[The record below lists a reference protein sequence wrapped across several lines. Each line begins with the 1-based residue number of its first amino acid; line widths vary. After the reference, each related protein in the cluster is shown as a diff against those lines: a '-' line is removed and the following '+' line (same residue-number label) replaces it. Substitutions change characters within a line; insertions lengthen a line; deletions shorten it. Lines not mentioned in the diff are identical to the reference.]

1 MDVQK
6 VLDEVKDM
14 VDVAHAQTA
23 VIDSAIVAHKRTAET
38 LEVIANRSADEKALV
53 SAEELLTAMAQ
64 EMRAK
69 TAELEAALKANTPDA
84 HNEGPQHGG
93 DVGDDVESTTA
104 TPAASDDPAHDE
116 PAASDTGEP
125 VPDAGAGEKIA
136 AEESAKDG
144 A

>member
-104 TPAASDDPAHDE
+104 TPVQAHD
-116 PAASDTGEP
+116 P
-125 VPDAGAGEKIA
+125 VPADASADSAADAAQPADVDTAKVGE
-136 AEESAKDG
+136 
-144 A
+144 